1 MRMMILVWLRTGGG
15 GLVCFY
21 VHRWRVVGDDE
32 TDYAQYLTVYFGSLT
47 TVFGNFWCW
56 NWRLQFAA
64 KCLDGENQT
73 KILAPW
79 ITYSVGSLQVL
90 IVSFGPE
97 NWKKNQWLL
106 DGNICRCFC
115 CVMNVWHVWGN
126 SNCQSRQI
134 KDGKFDIVSIFADK
148 TSHYFR
154 YIHNEVRHTTIIK
167 YIETKTGTRTTCE
180 GTTPCHWFFSVY
192 FVSNIIIGTLQ
203 RAICETDEAGSLQML
218 EPDFK
223 VSWENLCCL
232 DLNHLSARAS
242 SSIPFASH
250 QTPTS

>member
-1 MRMMILVWLRTGGG
+1 MACCWWWWDRLCPVLDCLLWVSDNCVWQFLMLELETP
-15 GLVCFY
+15 VC
-21 VHRWRVVGDDE
+21 
-32 TDYAQYLTVYFGSLT
+32 SK
-47 TVFGNFWCW
+47 VFGWGESDQDPRTLDHILCW
-56 NWRLQFAA
+56 LAA
-64 KCLDGENQT
+64 SSNCFFR
-73 KILAPW
+73 A
-79 ITYSVGSLQVL
+79 
-90 IVSFGPE
+90 
-97 NWKKNQWLL
+97 WKLEKYLV